1 MVPIDLLTRPIL
13 DLLGAFG
20 SGLLPAGGPAD
31 ALRASSVAIDAVHDT
46 GRTGISSVYGDW
58 QGRGGT
64 GAIVKTEEAQRATVA
79 VSDRGNDMAAVV
91 AEASEIVRAGMLQ
104 LEEILQSFISLA
116 VAAGPALATPP
127 GQAMI
132 IAAALDHLGRATA
145 VVAKVRAELGEQTGR
160 MVALTP
166 AEDIPV
172 APAATAPASMSAAS
186 TVPASA
192 APVAPAGS
200 DAVSRAASGFASSS
214 GASPMSGLTG
224 IAAPAARSSGG
235 RGSGGSRADSL
246 TGRSGDTGHGP
257 STSDSARD
265 GEGVEVVLPDG
276 STVVAPNKEA
286 ADAVRNALSQQGV
299 PYVWGGTSPGEGLDC
314 SGLTQWA
321 YGEAGVGLSRLAQE
335 QNVGTAV
342 DPGDLMP
349 GDLAV
354 WDGHVAMVIG
364 NGQLV
369 EAGDPVQVGP
379 IRTSNSGMGFYG
391 FYRPTE

>member
-166 AEDIPV
+166 AEDIPA

-246 TGRSGDTGHGP
+246 TGRSGGAGHGP
-257 STSDSARD
+257 SSSDSEHG

-321 YGEAGVGLSRLAQE
+321 YGEAGVGLPRLAQE

-342 DPGDLMP
+342 DPGDPMP

>member
-1 MVPIDLLTRPIL
+1 MSPIDLLTRPIL

-20 SGLLPAGGPAD
+20 SGVLPVGGPAD

-91 AEASEIVRAGMLQ
+91 AEASEIVRAGMVQ

-116 VAAGPALATPP
+116 VAAGPALPTPP

-166 AEDIPV
+166 AEDIPA
-172 APAATAPASMSAAS
+172 APAATAPASTSAAS

-214 GASPMSGLTG
+214 GASPMSGLTS

-276 STVVAPNKEA
+276 STAVAPNKEA

-321 YGEAGVGLSRLAQE
+321 YGEAGVGLPRLAQE

>member
-1 MVPIDLLTRPIL
+1 MIPIDLLTRPIL

-20 SGLLPAGGPAD
+20 SGVLPAGGPAD

-46 GRTGISSVYGDW
+46 GRTGISSIYGDW
-58 QGRGGT
+58 QGKGGT

-104 LEEILQSFISLA
+104 LQEILQSFISLA

-132 IAAALDHLGRATA
+132 VAAALDHLGRATA
-145 VVAKVRAELGEQTGR
+145 VVAKVRAELAEQTGK
-160 MVALTP
+160 MVTLTP
-166 AEDIPV
+166 AEGMPS
-172 APAATAPASMSAAS
+172 APAATAPASTTAAS
-186 TVPASA
+186 TAPASA
-192 APVAPAGS
+192 TPVAPAGS
-200 DAVSRAASGFASSS
+200 DAVGRAASGFASSS
-214 GASPMSGLTG
+214 GSSPMSGLTS
-224 IAAPAARSSGG
+224 ISAPAAHSSGG
-235 RGSGGSRADSL
+235 RAAGGSRADSL
-246 TGRSGDTGHGP
+246 TGRSGGAGHGP
-257 STSDSARD
+257 STSDPTHG

-276 STVVAPNKEA
+276 STAVAPNKEA

-321 YGEAGVGLSRLAQE
+321 YGEAGVGLPRLAQE

>member
-1 MVPIDLLTRPIL
+1 M
-13 DLLGAFG
+13 
-20 SGLLPAGGPAD
+20 AD
-31 ALRASSVAIDAVHDT
+31 
-46 GRTGISSVYGDW
+46 
-58 QGRGGT
+58 
-64 GAIVKTEEAQRATVA
+64 
-79 VSDRGNDMAAVV
+79 VV
-91 AEASEIVRAGMLQ
+91 AAASEIVRAGMTQ
-104 LEEILQSFISLA
+104 LEEILQSFVSLA

-132 IAAALDHLGRATA
+132 VAAALDHLGRATA
-145 VVAKVRAELGEQTGR
+145 VVAKVRAELAEQTGK
-160 MVALTP
+160 MVTLTP
-166 AEDIPV
+166 AEDIPA
-172 APAATAPASMSAAS
+172 APAPTAPAPTAPAPTAPASTTAAS
-186 TVPASA
+186 TAPASA
-192 APVAPAGS
+192 APVTPVGS

-214 GASPMSGLTG
+214 GTSPMSGLTS
-224 IAAPAARSSGG
+224 ISAPAAHSSG
-235 RGSGGSRADSL
+235 RRAASGSRPDTL
-246 TGRSGDTGHGP
+246 TGRSGGSGHAP
-257 STSDSARD
+257 STSDPAHS
-265 GEGVEVVLPDG
+265 GEGVELVLPDG
-276 STVVAPNKEA
+276 STAVAPNKEA

-321 YGEAGVGLSRLAQE
+321 YGEAGVGLPRLAQE

>member
-1 MVPIDLLTRPIL
+1 MIPIDLLARPML

-20 SGLLPAGGPAD
+20 SGVPPAGGPAD
-31 ALRASSVAIDAVHDT
+31 ALRTSSVAIDAVHDT
-46 GRTGISSVYGDW
+46 GRTGISAVYGDW
-58 QGRGGT
+58 EGRGGT
-64 GAIVKTEEAQRATVA
+64 GAIVKTEEAQRSTVA
-79 VSDRGNDMAAVV
+79 VADRGNDMAAVV
-91 AEASEIVRAGMLQ
+91 AEASEIVRAGMAQLQ
-104 LEEILQSFISLA
+104 EILQSFLSLA
-116 VAAGPALATPP
+116 IAAGPVLATPP

-132 IAAALDHLGRATA
+132 IAAAIDHLGRATT
-145 VVAKVRAELGEQTGR
+145 VVAAVRTQLSQQTAR
-160 MVALTP
+160 MVELTP
-166 AEDIPV
+166 AEDTPT
-172 APAATAPASMSAAS
+172 APAATAPASTFAAS
-186 TVPASA
+186 TVPAA
-192 APVAPAGS
+192 ATPVSPAGA
-200 DAVSRAASGFASSS
+200 DPMSRAASGFASSS
-214 GASPMSGLTG
+214 SAPSMSGLMSPVSN
-224 IAAPAARSSGG
+224 IASSGG
-235 RGSGGSRADSL
+235 RGASGSRSDSL
-246 TGRSGDTGHGP
+246 MGNSGVTGRGAA
-257 STSDSARD
+257 TSDATHS

-276 STVVAPNKEA
+276 STALAPNKEA

-299 PYVWGGTSPGEGLDC
+299 PYVWGGTAPGEGLDC

-321 YGEAGVGLSRLAQE
+321 YGEAGVGIPRLAQE

-369 EAGDPVQVGP
+369 EAGDPVQLGP

>member
-1 MVPIDLLTRPIL
+1 MIPIDLLTRPIL

-20 SGLLPAGGPAD
+20 SGVLPVGGPAD

-166 AEDIPV
+166 AEDIPA

-246 TGRSGDTGHGP
+246 TGRSGGAGHGP
-257 STSDSARD
+257 SSSDSEHG

-321 YGEAGVGLSRLAQE
+321 YGEAGVGLPRLAQE

>member
-1 MVPIDLLTRPIL
+1 MIPIDLLARPML

-20 SGLLPAGGPAD
+20 SGVLPAGGPAD
-31 ALRASSVAIDAVHDT
+31 ALRASSVAIDTVHDT
-46 GRTGISSVYGDW
+46 GRTGISAVYGDW
-58 QGRGGT
+58 EGRGGT
-64 GAIVKTEEAQRATVA
+64 GAIVKTEEAQRSTVA

-91 AEASEIVRAGMLQ
+91 AEASEVVRAGMLQ
-104 LEEILQSFISLA
+104 LQEILQSFLALA

-132 IAAALDHLGRATA
+132 IAAALDHLGRATT
-145 VVAKVRAELGEQTGR
+145 VVAKVRTELSEQTVR
-160 MVALTP
+160 MVELTP
-166 AEDIPV
+166 AEDTPT
-172 APAATAPASMSAAS
+172 APAATTPASAS
-186 TVPASA
+186 TANTVPASA
-192 APVAPAGS
+192 TPVFPAGA
-200 DAVSRAASGFASSS
+200 DPGSRAASGFASSS
-214 GASPMSGLTG
+214 SAPSMSGLMSPVSS
-224 IAAPAARSSGG
+224 IASSGG
-235 RGSGGSRADSL
+235 RAPSGSRSDSL
-246 TGRSGDTGHGP
+246 MGNPGATGRGA
-257 STSDSARD
+257 STSDTEHG
-265 GEGVEVVLPDG
+265 GEGVTVVLPDG
-276 STVVAPNKEA
+276 STAVAPNKEA
-286 ADAVRNALSQQGV
+286 ADAVRNALSQRGV
-299 PYVWGGTSPGEGLDC
+299 PYVWGGTAPGEGLDC

-321 YGEAGVGLSRLAQE
+321 YGEAGVGLPRLAQE
-335 QNVGTAV
+335 QNVGTSV

>member
-1 MVPIDLLTRPIL
+1 MIPIDLLARPIL
-13 DLLGAFG
+13 DLFGAFG
-20 SGLLPAGGPAD
+20 SGVLPAGGPAD

-64 GAIVKTEEAQRATVA
+64 GAIVKTEEAQRSTVA

-91 AEASEIVRAGMLQ
+91 AEASEIVRVGMLQ
-104 LEEILQSFISLA
+104 LQEILQSFISLA

-132 IAAALDHLGRATA
+132 IVAALDHLGRATA

-166 AEDIPV
+166 AEHIPA
-172 APAATAPASMSAAS
+172 APAATAPASTSAAS

-200 DAVSRAASGFASSS
+200 EAVSRAASGFASSS
-214 GASPMSGLTG
+214 GASPMSGLTS

-235 RGSGGSRADSL
+235 RGSGRSRADSL
-246 TGRSGDTGHGP
+246 TGRPGGAGHGP
-257 STSDSARD
+257 STADSSHG

-276 STVVAPNKEA
+276 STAVAPNKEA

-321 YGEAGVGLSRLAQE
+321 YGEAGVGLPRLAQE

>member
-31 ALRASSVAIDAVHDT
+31 ALRASSVAIDAVHDS

-166 AEDIPV
+166 AEDIPS
-172 APAATAPASMSAAS
+172 APAATAPASTSAAS

-224 IAAPAARSSGG
+224 IAAPAAPSSGG

-246 TGRSGDTGHGP
+246 AGRSGGAGHGP
-257 STSDSARD
+257 SSSDSARG

-276 STVVAPNKEA
+276 STAVAPNKEA

-321 YGEAGVGLSRLAQE
+321 YGEAGVGLPRLAQE

>member
-1 MVPIDLLTRPIL
+1 MIPIDLLTRPIL

-20 SGLLPAGGPAD
+20 SGVLPAGGPAD

-46 GRTGISSVYGDW
+46 GRAGISSIYGDW
-58 QGRGGT
+58 QGKGGT

-104 LEEILQSFISLA
+104 LQEILQSFISLA

-132 IAAALDHLGRATA
+132 VAAALDHLGRATA
-145 VVAKVRAELGEQTGR
+145 VVAKVRAELAEQTGK
-160 MVALTP
+160 MVTLTP
-166 AEDIPV
+166 AEDVPS
-172 APAATAPASMSAAS
+172 APAATAPASTA
-186 TVPASA
+186 PASA

-200 DAVSRAASGFASSS
+200 EAVSRAASGFASSS
-214 GASPMSGLTG
+214 GTSPMSGLTN
-224 IAAPAARSSGG
+224 IAAPAAHSPGG
-235 RGSGGSRADSL
+235 RAASGFRADSL
-246 TGRSGDTGHGP
+246 TGRSGGTGHGP
-257 STSDSARD
+257 STSDPAHGGD
-265 GEGVEVVLPDG
+265 GVEVVLPDG
-276 STVVAPNKEA
+276 STAVAPNKEA

-321 YGEAGVGLSRLAQE
+321 YGEAGVGLPRLAQE

>member
-79 VSDRGNDMAAVV
+79 VSDRGTDMAAVV

-166 AEDIPV
+166 AEDIPA

-214 GASPMSGLTG
+214 GASPMSRLTG

-246 TGRSGDTGHGP
+246 TGRSGGAGHGP
-257 STSDSARD
+257 SSSDSEHG

-321 YGEAGVGLSRLAQE
+321 YGEAGVGLPRLAQE

-364 NGQLV
+364 NGQMV
-369 EAGDPVQVGP
+369 EAGDPVQVSSV
-379 IRTSNSGMGFYG
+379 RTENIGMGFQG